1 MIDKETRER
10 FIKLTEKMD
19 VPDLRREPTETNLR
33 WFIRNAWIRNI
44 GHQNFEAAMRIAK
57 DNS

>member
-1 MIDKETRER
+1 MIEKNEAQQFT
-10 FIKLTEKMD
+10 KLINGMD
-19 VPDLRREPTETNLR
+19 IPDMRREPTETNLR